1 MRQEE
6 SRMRRVSNVEDL
18 VLWRDEVNEPLGLLP
33 GPDPRRAG
41 RIGPKIMPIAAPAVV
56 AVAMVAFTFG
66 QRAEPPRTEPLAL
79 RTEAPPAAPARA
91 ESPPSPG
98 SAEANNPT
106 LPPSAAVDRI
116 EAKSGVKVTRQGG
129 GASAPIPLIID
140 VQQALAAAK
149 KPTPGV
155 QR

>member
-1 MRQEE
+1 M
-6 SRMRRVSNVEDL
+6 EDL

-33 GPDPRRAG
+33 GPGPRRAG

-79 RTEAPPAAPARA
+79 TTEAPPAPARA

-98 SAEANNPT
+98 SAEAINPT
-106 LPPSAAVDRI
+106 LPPPAAVDRI

-140 VQQALAAAK
+140 VQQALAATK
-149 KPTPGV
+149 KATPGV